1 MTRYIFLCI
10 EKRRAEDP
18 RTLGILF
25 HHFCQEA
32 ADCTLIEAL
41 GKILGVI
48 VKNLHKIENL
58 PANVLGSILE
68 LVQKNMDSFVGEKGL
83 LVNKNKLLTTN
94 R

>member
-1 MTRYIFLCI
+1 
-10 EKRRAEDP
+10 
-18 RTLGILF
+18 
-25 HHFCQEA
+25 
-32 ADCTLIEAL
+32 LIEAL
-41 GKILGVI
+41 GKILGVV
-48 VKNLHKIENL
+48 VKNLYKIENL